1 MGLKLLTQHFFNQQV
16 IAENFLD
23 DIQAGWFEIQQEDY

>member
-16 IAENFLD
+16 ITKNLLN